1 MCSIVA
7 TYSTPFLSTAVLRTS
22 NSSRSC
28 GYLVPSAKKLSG
40 GMPNSWFSM
49 VMLRLGSDSLAASD
63 GLSSNR
69 RDQTLEV
76 FPASVKASGAGMDCA
91 SCGVIF
97 WVFFFFFLKW
107 ESRWREEHGAC
118 VRERERET
126 EMKGKERRGK
136 KKTKEKEKT
145 K

>member
-76 FPASVKASGAGMDCA
+76 FPASVKASGAGMD
-91 SCGVIF
+91 
-97 WVFFFFFLKW
+97 W